1 MKASLNWL
9 RELLPALT
17 ALSPAEVAERL
28 TSAGLEVEG
37 VHTYGEGALGC
48 VVARVVSM
56 RPHPTK
62 SGLRLVTVDA
72 GGPPQE
78 LVCGAPNVP
87 EPGGLV
93 VLAKLGAHLPAK
105 NMTIARREIAGVV
118 SEGMLCSESELGLSE
133 EGGGILVLPAG
144 AGEPGQAL
152 AAALPAVHDIVFE
165 IGLTPNRPD
174 GLGHVGLARE
184 LGAVLGAAFTCPVPP
199 RFGSATCP
207 LDVQVEVH
215 DVGRCPEYAAAA
227 VRGVRVGPSPLAWRY
242 RLLALGVRP
251 ISNVVD
257 VTNLVLLEYGQPMH
271 AFDLAKVR
279 GAQIHVRTARD
290 GEPFTTLDG
299 VARALTADDLVVCD
313 GEGPVALAGVM
324 GGEDSEISA
333 ATTSVLLECAYFDPR
348 GVRRAARRHG
358 LHTESSHRFE
368 RGTDP
373 AILEGALARC
383 VALLGEVGEATSS
396 LPRYV
401 QGATSSPTPRE
412 VARTRVKL
420 RASFMERVLGLAL
433 PFADAAALLERLG
446 CSVALVG
453 GPEARELVATVPT
466 HRPDLTREIDLVEEV
481 VRVYGIDHVP
491 AILPAVRGTR
501 EHGPRE
507 ATERRAR
514 GLAASVGLSET
525 ITFRFTSPKALAAA
539 CAPVATVE
547 LANPINDHQTVMRTS
562 LLPGLLE
569 AVASARRHG
578 VRSSA
583 LFALGPI
590 FLAGPPGELP
600 EERPT
605 FAAVLSGERSGWL
618 TKPEPIDVWDAKG
631 LAVALVR
638 GMTGEAPEASA
649 YPADA
654 RPAHL
659 HPRAAG
665 QLTLEGQLVGRFGL
679 LHPDVVEAF
688 DAGELVAVVELFL
701 PTLDAHPRAPA
712 YRAIPRF
719 PASSRDLALVVHDD
733 VPAGAVLDAI
743 RAAAGPL
750 AEAVEVFDRFV
761 GAGIPAEHASLA
773 FRVVYRAEGRTLTD
787 ADVDKCHAGVVAL
800 ASERFGAKLRG

>member
-9 RELLPALT
+9 RELLPALNE
-17 ALSPAEVAERL
+17 LSATEVAERL

-37 VHTYGEGALGC
+37 VHAYGEGSKGC
-48 VVARVVSM
+48 VIARVVSM

-72 GGPPQE
+72 GEAPQE

-144 AGEPGQAL
+144 TGAPGQAL
-152 AAALPAVHDIVFE
+152 PAALPAVDDVVFE

-184 LGAVLGAAFTCPVPP
+184 LGAVLGVPFQP
-199 RFGSATCP
+199 PAPAPFGSDASP
-207 LDVQVEVH
+207 FDAIVQVH
-215 DVGRCPEYAAAA
+215 DAERCPEYAAAT
-227 VRGVRVGPSPLAWRY
+227 VHGVRVGPSPLAWRY

-257 VTNLVLLEYGQPMH
+257 VTNLVLLEHGQPMH

-279 GAQIHVRTARD
+279 GAQIHVRTAQE

-324 GGEDSEISA
+324 GGANSEISA
-333 ATTSVLLECAYFDPR
+333 TTSDVLLECAYFDPR
-348 GVRRAARRHG
+348 GVRRASRRHG

-373 AILEGALARC
+373 AVLADALARC
-383 VALLGEVGEATSS
+383 VALLGEVGYGAATR
-396 LPRYV
+396 PRYV
-401 QGATSSPTPRE
+401 HGASISLEPR
-412 VARTRVKL
+412 RVPRPRVRL
-420 RASFMERVLGLAL
+420 RAAFMKRVLGLDL

-446 CSVALVG
+446 CDVEL
-453 GPEARELVATVPT
+453 EAGREEALVATVPT

-481 VRVYGIDHVP
+481 VRVHGIDRVP
-491 AILPAVRGTR
+491 ADLPAVRGTR

-507 ATERRAR
+507 ATERRVR
-514 GLAASVGLSET
+514 GLAAGVGLSET

-539 CAPVATVE
+539 CAPVAAVE

-569 AVASARRHG
+569 AVAAARRHG
-578 VRSSA
+578 VRSAA

-590 FLAGPPGELP
+590 FLPGPPGDLP

-618 TKPEPIDVWDAKG
+618 TKPEPVDVWDAKG
-631 LAVALVR
+631 VAVELVR
-638 GMTGEAPEASA
+638 GLTGRTPEASA
-649 YPADA
+649 YPAEA
-654 RPAHL
+654 RPLHL

-665 QLTLEGQLVGRFGL
+665 QLTLDGALVGRFGL

-688 DAGELVAVVELFL
+688 DAGELAAVVELFL
-701 PTLDAHPRAPA
+701 PELEAHPRAPA

-719 PASSRDLALVVHDD
+719 PSSSRDLALVVHDD
-733 VPAGAVLDAI
+733 VAAGAVLAAI

-750 AEAVEVFDRFV
+750 AEDVEVFDRFV
-761 GAGIPAEHASLA
+761 GPGIPADHASLA

-787 ADVDKCHAGVVAL
+787 AEVDKCHAEVVAL
-800 ASERFGAKLRG
+800 AGERFGAKLRA

>member
-9 RELLPALT
+9 RELLPALND
-17 ALSPAEVAERL
+17 LSPTQVAERL

-37 VHTYGEGALGC
+37 VHAYGEGSLGC

-72 GGPPQE
+72 GGAPQE

-87 EPGGLV
+87 DPGGLV

-133 EGGGILVLPAG
+133 EGGGILVLPTD
-144 AGEPGQAL
+144 AGEPGQAF
-152 AAALPAVHDIVFE
+152 AAAIPAVNDVVFE

-184 LGAVLGAAFTCPVPP
+184 LGAVLGVPFRAPLPP
-199 RFGSATCP
+199 RFGDEASP
-207 LDVQVEVH
+207 FDVVVHVH
-215 DVGRCPEYAAAA
+215 DPERCPEYAAAT
-227 VRGVRVGPSPLAWRY
+227 VHGVRVGPSPLAWRY

-257 VTNLVLLEYGQPMH
+257 VTNLVLLEHGQPMH

-279 GAQIHVRTARD
+279 GAQVHVRAARE

-299 VARALTADDLVVCD
+299 VARQLTADDLVVCD

-324 GGEDSEISA
+324 GGANSEISPETRA
-333 ATTSVLLECAYFDPR
+333 VLLECAYFDPR
-348 GVRRAARRHG
+348 GVRRASRRHG

-373 AILEGALARC
+373 AILASALGRC
-383 VALLGEVGEATSS
+383 VELLGEVGYASAT

-401 QGATSSPTPRE
+401 HGASVVLEPR
-412 VARTRVKL
+412 RVPRPRVRL
-420 RASFMERVLGLAL
+420 RAAFMRRVLGLDL
-433 PFADAAALLERLG
+433 PFMAARVLLERLG
-446 CSVALVG
+446 CDVE
-453 GPEARELVATVPT
+453 PEAGADEALVATVPT

-481 VRVYGIDHVP
+481 VRVHGIDRV
-491 AILPAVRGTR
+491 ASDLPAVRGTR

-507 ATERRAR
+507 ATERRVRA
-514 GLAASVGLSET
+514 LAAGAGLSET
-525 ITFRFTSPKALAAA
+525 ITFRFTSPRALAAA
-539 CAPVATVE
+539 CAPVAAVE

-578 VRSSA
+578 VRSAS

-590 FLAGPPGELP
+590 FLPATPGDLP

-605 FAAVLSGERSGWL
+605 FTAVLSGERSGWL
-618 TKPEPIDVWDAKG
+618 TKPAPVDVWDAKG
-631 LAVALVR
+631 VAVALVQ
-638 GMTGEAPEASA
+638 GLTGRTPEASA
-649 YPADA
+649 YPAEE
-654 RPAHL
+654 RPRHL

-665 QLTLEGQLVGRFGL
+665 RLTLGGAPVGRFGL
-679 LHPDVVEAF
+679 LHPDVVEDF

-701 PTLDAHPRAPA
+701 PELEALPRVPA

-719 PASSRDLALVVHDD
+719 PSSSRDLALVVHDD
-733 VPAGAVLDAI
+733 VAAGAVLAAI

-750 AEAVEVFDRFV
+750 AEDVEVFDRFV
-761 GAGIPAEHASLA
+761 GPGIPADHASLA

-787 ADVDKCHAGVVAL
+787 AEVDKCHAQVVAL
-800 ASERFGAKLRG
+800 AGERFGATLRA

>member
-9 RELLPALT
+9 RELLPALNE
-17 ALSPAEVAERL
+17 LSATEVAERL

-37 VHTYGEGALGC
+37 VHAYGEGTRGC
-48 VVARVVSM
+48 VIARVVSM

-72 GGPPQE
+72 GEAPQE

-105 NMTIARREIAGVV
+105 DMTIARREIAGVV

-152 AAALPAVHDIVFE
+152 PAALPAVDDVVFE

-184 LGAVLGAAFTCPVPP
+184 LGAVLGVPFEPPAPP
-199 RFGSATCP
+199 RFGSDARP
-207 LDVQVEVH
+207 FEVSVHVH
-215 DVGRCPEYAAAA
+215 DAERCPEYAAAT
-227 VRGVRVGPSPLAWRY
+227 VHGVGVAPSPLAWRY

-257 VTNLVLLEYGQPMH
+257 VTNLVLLEHGQPMH

-279 GAQIHVRTARD
+279 GAAIHVRTARE
-290 GEPFTTLDG
+290 GEAFTTLDG
-299 VARALTADDLVVCD
+299 VARTLTADDLVVCD

-324 GGEDSEISA
+324 GGENSEISA
-333 ATTSVLLECAYFDPR
+333 TTRDVLLECAYFDPR
-348 GVRRAARRHG
+348 GVRRASRRHG

-373 AILEGALARC
+373 AVLPAALARC
-383 VALLGEVGEATSS
+383 VALLGEVGYGAVT

-401 QGATSSPTPRE
+401 HGASISLEPR
-412 VARTRVKL
+412 RVPRPRVRL
-420 RASFMERVLGLAL
+420 RAAFMRRVLGLDL
-433 PFADAAALLERLG
+433 PFADAAALLGRLG
-446 CSVALVG
+446 CDVEL
-453 GPEARELVATVPT
+453 EAGAHALVATVPT

-481 VRVYGIDHVP
+481 VRVHGIDRVP
-491 AILPAVRGTR
+491 AELPAVRGTR
-501 EHGPRE
+501 EQGPRE
-507 ATERRAR
+507 ATERRVRA
-514 GLAASVGLSET
+514 LAANVGLSET
-525 ITFRFTSPKALAAA
+525 ITFRFTSPRALAAA
-539 CAPVATVE
+539 RAPVAAVE

-569 AVASARRHG
+569 AVAAARRHG
-578 VRSSA
+578 VRSAA

-590 FLAGPPGELP
+590 FLAGPAGGLP
-600 EERPT
+600 DERPT

-618 TKPEPIDVWDAKG
+618 TKPEPVDVWDAKG
-631 LAVALVR
+631 LAVELVR
-638 GMTGEAPEASA
+638 GLTGRAPEASPF
-649 YPADA
+649 PAEA

-665 QLTLEGQLVGRFGL
+665 QLTLDGAQVGRFGL

-688 DAGELVAVVELFL
+688 DAGELVAVVELSL
-701 PTLDAHPRAPA
+701 PELEACPRAPA

-719 PASSRDLALVVHDD
+719 PASSRDLALVGHDD
-733 VPAGAVLDAI
+733 VAAGAVLAAI

-750 AEAVEVFDRFV
+750 AEDVEVFDRFV
-761 GAGIPAEHASLA
+761 GPGIPADHASLA

-787 ADVDKCHAGVVAL
+787 AEVDKCHAEVVAL
-800 ASERFGAKLRG
+800 AGERFGAKLRA